1 MKVKHCIHL
10 QRNPF
15 LCVTIVSADR
25 VVLYPM
31 QNVQEVYLTM
41 ANSQTAKHKDPLRDA
56 PSLAKKQEARQRRRN
71 PSRPINQV
79 MPYLLGIFAALFLVC
94 IFLPRQM
101 GILGGF
107 LTYLLYFLVGRG
119 AVLLPLFLLN
129 LAIFWRKDRA
139 NGQLLWKLTVSVL
152 LMIFITAVMQLSY
165 LDSNLTVR
173 QAAKLQ
179 TGAGVLGYFFGEIIG
194 FQLLGKVGSALL
206 YVALTLVFLPF
217 LVGATPGQVIRA
229 CYQGFCRRKEARAA
243 AHAAH
248 ATPGTASAGQ
258 AFVTVD
264 PADLPSRPIDVPV
277 KPDPKEGIRYT
288 PATPAPAPA
297 PVTAGAEGKT
307 AGEDPKAPKGS
318 FFQRKR
324 FAPTSA
330 SDLPAELKGTAKTA
344 TAYTVPPPSA
354 GAYLSSSDQGE
365 GPKEPTVPKMPPLE
379 KRETNDWVNIKSRE
393 QFAPTSASD
402 LPKGT
407 PRSDTISH
415 VRSVQLP
422 PYQKDGTLETQRSNV
437 GQGNASFA
445 TQIQQDTRA
454 NGIDRNTEVLS
465 PQKGVTDVGG
475 KDISEYL
482 QGRPVNQTEEDPVYH
497 FDRPT
502 PAQMPGGT
510 ATTQG
515 ENASFAP
522 PLPYVYPPTS
532 LLRYYDP
539 PDDENVGAEL
549 EENANRLVE
558 TLQNFK
564 VGVKVTDVSR
574 GPTITRYELFP
585 DVGVRVRNILNL
597 ADDIAL
603 SLASSGIRFEAPI
616 PGKQAVGVEVPN
628 RVVAM
633 VGLRELLEND
643 TFQTAKEPLLC
654 ALGADVAGAP
664 VYVNLA
670 KMPHLLIAGATGTGK
685 SVCINALVASL
696 LFRASPDDV
705 KLILVDPKKVELSV
719 YNGLPHLLIPAVTDP
734 RKAAGALRWA
744 TAEMDRRYQ
753 IFEDCHVRNM
763 GEYNRLR
770 EENPNLER
778 LPMIVIIIDE
788 LADLMQTAPDDVEG
802 AIARLT
808 QLARAA
814 GMHMIIGTQRPSVD
828 VITGKIKSNVPSR
841 IAFTVSSQIDSR
853 TILDAAGAEKLIG
866 RGDMLY
872 SPIGANKPLR
882 VQGAFISESEVATLV
897 KFVQSHGRQA
907 EYDSAVLA
915 SIERAAEE
923 MDKNRKKDTMLAGD
937 GDGDQIS
944 EDEVDLLKQCAGIA
958 VGEGKISA
966 SYLQVKLKIGF
977 QKAKRMI
984 CYMEQLGIIG
994 PADGQKPREVVI
1006 SESEFQE
1013 MMMNDDAWANVQI

>member
-1 MKVKHCIHL
+1 
-10 QRNPF
+10 
-15 LCVTIVSADR
+15 
-25 VVLYPM
+25 
-31 QNVQEVYLTM
+31 M

-56 PSLAKKQEARQRRRN
+56 PTLAKREEARQRRRN
-71 PSRPINQV
+71 PNRPINQV
-79 MPYLLGIFAALFLVC
+79 MPYLFGIFALLFSVC
-94 IFLPRQM
+94 IFLPKQM
-101 GILGGF
+101 GMLGGWITF
-107 LTYLLYFLVGRG
+107 GLYFLVGR
-119 AVLLPLFLLN
+119 AAILLPLLLIN

-139 NGQLLWKLTVSVL
+139 NGQIGWKLTVSVL
-152 LMIFITAVMQLSY
+152 LMIFVTAVMQLSY
-165 LDSNLTVR
+165 LDSTLTVR
-173 QAAKLQ
+173 AAAELQ
-179 TGAGVLGYFFGEIIG
+179 TGAGISGYFFGEMIG
-194 FQLLGKVGSALL
+194 YQLLGKVGSVLF
-206 YVALTLVFLPF
+206 YVALILVFLPF
-217 LVGATPGQVIRA
+217 LVGATPGEVVRA
-229 CYQGFCRRKEARAA
+229 CYKGFCRRRRAA
-243 AHAAH
+243 ADAKRGAQ
-248 ATPGTASAGQ
+248 PVDS
-258 AFVTVD
+258 VSNTVD
-264 PADLPSRPIDVPV
+264 PADLPAHAIDLPV
-277 KPDPKEGIRYT
+277 GGEPTGGISFRPDPAPT
-288 PATPAPAPA
+288 PVPAPAPTPSPA
-297 PVTAGAEGKT
+297 GGTAADGS
-307 AGEDPKAPKGS
+307 EDPKAPKGA

-330 SDLPAELKGTAKTA
+330 SDLPENLKGSTKLPGAPST
-344 TAYTVPPPSA
+344 PPPTA
-354 GAYLSSSDQGE
+354 GSYLSRSEDGDAA
-365 GPKEPTVPKMPPLE
+365 PKAPSVPKMPPLD
-379 KRETNDWVNIKSRE
+379 KQETNDWLSVKSRE

-415 VRSVQLP
+415 VRRVQLP
-422 PYQKDGTLETQRSNV
+422 PAGSDDTLQTSRSDV
-437 GQGNASFA
+437 GGDSFA
-445 TQIQQDTRA
+445 SRIQQDTTNAPVDPAAEARA
-454 NGIDRNTEVLS
+454 KQMRQQMQTNTEILS
-465 PQKGVTDVGG
+465 PQKGVTDVNGT
-475 KDISEYL
+475 DISAYL
-482 QGRPVNQTEEDPVYH
+482 SGKPVQKQEDDTVYH

-502 PAQMPGGT
+502 PANPQN
-510 ATTQG
+510 QG
-515 ENASFAP
+515 NGSADGAASFAP

-539 PDDENVGAEL
+539 PDNENVGAEL

-564 VGVKVTDVSR
+564 VGVTVTDVSR

-628 RVVAM
+628 RTVAT

-643 TFQTAKEPLLC
+643 TFQNAKDPLLC

-744 TAEMDRRYQ
+744 TVEMDRRYQ

-763 GEYNRLR
+763 GEYNKLR
-770 EENPNLER
+770 EENPNLEK

-872 SPIGANKPLR
+872 APIGSNKPLR
-882 VQGAFISESEVATLV
+882 VQGAFISESEVGTLV
-897 KFVQSHGRQA
+897 NFVQTHGRKA
-907 EYDSAVLA
+907 EYDNAVLA

-923 MDKNRKKDTMLAGD
+923 LDKNRKKDSGMQAGE

-994 PADGQKPREVVI
+994 AADGQKPREVVI
-1006 SESEFQE
+1006 TEAEFQE

>member
-1 MKVKHCIHL
+1 
-10 QRNPF
+10 
-15 LCVTIVSADR
+15 
-25 VVLYPM
+25 
-31 QNVQEVYLTM
+31 M

-56 PSLAKKQEARQRRRN
+56 PSLAKKQEAKQRRRN
-71 PSRPINQV
+71 PSRPVNQV
-79 MPYLLGIFAALFLVC
+79 MPYLLGIFAVLFLVC

-152 LMIFITAVMQLSY
+152 LMIFVTAVMQLSY

-173 QAAKLQ
+173 QAAELQ
-179 TGAGVLGYFFGEIIG
+179 TGAGILGYFFGEIIG
-194 FQLLGKVGSALL
+194 SQLLGKVGSALF

-229 CYQGFCRRKEARAA
+229 CYQGFCHRREVRAA

-248 ATPGTASAGQ
+248 GATATGQ
-258 AFVTVD
+258 ASVTVD
-264 PADLPSRPIDVPV
+264 PADLPSQPIDVPV
-277 KPDPKEGIRYT
+277 RTDPKGGISYT
-288 PATPAPAPA
+288 PAAPAPA
-297 PVTAGAEGKT
+297 AADAEGKT

-330 SDLPAELKGTAKTA
+330 SDLPAELKGTAKTP
-344 TAYTVPPPSA
+344 TAPTAPPPSA
-354 GAYLSSSDQGE
+354 GSYLSSVADSGE

-437 GQGNASFA
+437 GQGDASFA
-445 TQIQQDTRA
+445 AQIQQDTTASGVDQTAEAQAKRM
-454 NGIDRNTEVLS
+454 RQEMQQNTEILS

-482 QGRPVNQTEEDPVYH
+482 QGRPVDQTEEDPVYH

-502 PAQMPGGT
+502 PVQNLGGT

-515 ENASFAP
+515 ESASFAP

-564 VGVKVTDVSR
+564 VGVTVTDVSR

-628 RVVAM
+628 RVVAT

-643 TFQTAKEPLLC
+643 TFQNAKEPLLC

-744 TAEMDRRYQ
+744 TVEMDRRYQ

-897 KFVQSHGRQA
+897 KFVQSHGRKA

-923 MDKNRKKDTMLAGD
+923 MDKNRRKDTMPAGD